1 MVLSVRS
8 VVCFD
13 VLLAEGSRQLTL
25 RRTRE
30 LVYYIRISVLETF

>member
-1 MVLSVRS
+1 MLLSVRS

-13 VLLAEGSRQLTL
+13 VLSAEGSRQLTL

-30 LVYYIRISVLETF
+30 VVYYIGISALETF